1 MIAVSQLAKT
11 GQAAPRISICMPVY
25 NVAPYL
31 ERCLKSVLGQTFQD
45 FVLIAVNDG
54 STDDSLQ
61 ILQKFARLSPKIQ
74 IVNQENQ
81 GMSAARN
88 HALSLSESEYVC
100 FLDSDD
106 FLHPDYLL
114 RLYQTARRYQADIA
128 CCYFTYHFQKSGFRF
143 PHPFRKQGVFDSV
156 SAMRLLFHDLHLQSY
171 AWNKL
176 YKRRLFSEH
185 HISFPSIAFEDIA
198 TAHQLFFFSNR
209 VAITKECLYYYV
221 QRDSSTLGNM
231 KIRTINDFIRATA
244 SVRVSLSQLGVY
256 PLFYRDYAAL
266 CRKTNFFCKLY
277 RLKVAQKN
285 HSYARLFTDLRTCSH
300 ALRLYAN
307 PSFDLSPYFPAPGE
321 LPAIPDT
328 LPELDVPN
336 QKRSFLP

>member
-1 MIAVSQLAKT
+1 MSQLARNRETTAK
-11 GQAAPRISICMPVY
+11 ISICMPVY

-31 ERCLKSVLGQTFQD
+31 ARCLKSVLAQSFQD

-54 STDDSLQ
+54 STDNSPA

-74 IVNQENQ
+74 IVHQENQ

-88 HALSLSESEYVC
+88 HALSLARSEYVC

-114 RLYQTARRYQADIA
+114 HLYRTARRYSADIA
-128 CCYFTYHFQKSGFRF
+128 CCYFTYHFQKSGLRF
-143 PHPFRKQGVFDSV
+143 AHPFRREGVFDPL
-156 SAMRLLFHDLHLQSY
+156 SAMRLLLHDLHLQSY

-198 TAHQLFFFSNR
+198 TAHRLFFFANR
-209 VAITKECLYYYV
+209 IALTKQCLYYYV

-256 PLFYRDYAAL
+256 PLFQKDYAAL

-277 RLKVAQKN
+277 CLRVARSQ
-285 HSYARLFTDLRTCSH
+285 HSYAQLFPNLRACTQ

-307 PSFDLSPYFPAPGE
+307 PSFDPSPYFPAQGE
-321 LPAIPDT
+321 FPVIPDA
-328 LPELDVPN
+328 LPDESVPN
-336 QKRSFLP
+336 EKRSLLP